1 MAVGAEHFREDI
13 MNFHRRGFL
22 VLSALAPAAAPA
34 QATPMTNSH
43 PVPPPSA
50 LGLDAVHFGV
60 VPGSPDDQTPALQY
74 AIDQAAGVRVPL
86 VLRPG
91 LYRAAGLKL
100 AAGAQLI
107 GVRGASRVILTRDE
121 PLFASHT
128 ADHVTLTGLSI
139 DGAGKPLAEGRGL
152 VHFVSGRGI
161 RIIDCDIVNA
171 GRTAVALEGIEGEVR
186 GNTIAGSGHAGIFSL
201 DARGLTIANNT
212 VRSCGNNGIQV
223 WRTETGDDGTYVTG
237 NRVEQI
243 SASSGGSGQNGN
255 GINIFRAANVT
266 VRDNRIVDVAFSA
279 VRGNAA
285 SNLQIIGNNCSA
297 CGEVALYAE
306 FGFEGAVIAHN
317 TVDGAA
323 IGIAVTNFNHGGRLA
338 VVQGNVIRRLHA
350 KRPAG
355 TDPNDGAG
363 IGIGVEADTA
373 VTGNVIED
381 APVAGIA
388 LGWGRYLRDITVTGN
403 VIRTAGVGVAVSV
416 SPGAGAAV
424 IADNLIAGVR
434 GGAIVGMELKRP
446 VTGDLAREG
455 AGRFAQLAIS
465 GNRVR

>member
-1 MAVGAEHFREDI
+1 MD
-13 MNFHRRGFL
+13 FHRRGFL
-22 VLSALAPAAAPA
+22 VLSALAPTATPAGAAGTMASSHPAPA
-34 QATPMTNSH
+34 
-43 PVPPPSA
+43 PSA

-60 VPGSPDDQTPALQY
+60 VPGSPDDQTLALQY

-91 LYRAAGLKL
+91 FYRAGGLKL
-100 AAGAQLI
+100 ASGAQII
-107 GVRGASRVILTRDE
+107 GVRGASRLVLTRSE
-121 PLFASHT
+121 PLFASNT
-128 ADHVTLTGLSI
+128 ADHVMLTGLTI
-139 DGAGKPLAEGRGL
+139 DGGGKLLPEGRGL

-161 RIIDCDIVNA
+161 RLLDCDIVNA
-171 GRTAVALEGIEGEVR
+171 GTTALALDGIEGEVR
-186 GNTIAGSGHAGIFSL
+186 GNTIAGAGHVGLFSL
-201 DARGLTIANNT
+201 NARGLTIAGNT

-223 WRTETGDDGTYVTG
+223 WRSEAGDDGTFITG

-243 SASSGGSGQNGN
+243 SASAGGSGQNGN

-285 SNLQIIGNNCSA
+285 SNLQIIGNNCSG

-323 IGIAVTNFNHGGRLA
+323 IGVAVTNFNHGGRLA

-355 TDPNDGAG
+355 TDPGDGAG

-403 VIRTAGVGVAVSV
+403 VVRSAGVGVAVSV

-424 IADNLIAGVR
+424 IADNLIADVK

-446 VTGDLAREG
+446 VTGDLTRGG
-455 AGRFAQLAIS
+455 AERFAQLAIS